1 MAKVRL
7 QQMEDGSYVVI
18 VRKTRPNENPTRVL
32 SGVTREQLAEEIAK
46 AIGEV
51 KGGVQQQGVLLSA

>member
-7 QQMEDGSYVVI
+7 QQMEDGTYQAI

-32 SGVTREQLAEEIAK
+32 SGIPRENLAEEIAK
-46 AIGEV
+46 LVAEV
-51 KGGVQQQGVLLSA
+51 KGGIQQQSVLLSV